1 MIAPAAKWANV
12 RCNEQREA
20 GVADTLTEPATAR
33 ERVKTLAGLIGE
45 EALAGEQLGRLT
57 DHVAD
62 AMLGADLFS
71 VLLPERY
78 GGLGEGRA
86 AYFEVVEEI
95 ARADGS
101 AGWVASV
108 CNAVNYAA
116 FKGLPEEGRRELFGH
131 GPVAC
136 WAALPPVA
144 SSQPR
149 PGGYLV
155 STKGVFGSGS
165 SVSRWVLVAS
175 PGSEAQG
182 PAQFRAH
189 YVPKHEVRIEEAA
202 WDVMGLRGTASI
214 DYAVDE
220 VFVPTHR
227 TYEYG
232 YATGPAGGTTAVE
245 LMQLNALGLAAFASG
260 VAQHALNELLD
271 LARKTKRVAGQGMQA
286 EDNVVQFGVGE
297 IEGRMRAARTHVL
310 SIAEK
315 MDEAAASGRPFSG
328 GLDAMQANQTLARA
342 SRDMVIFAFDNASA
356 AAIYARHPLQRCLR
370 DIFTGLKHASFT
382 PALLGRIGKVRLG
395 LDFGG
400 PAF

>member
-1 MIAPAAKWANV
+1 MLGATKEWEAA
-12 RCNEQREA
+12 
-20 GVADTLTEPATAR
+20 VADTLTKPATAL
-33 ERVKTLAGLIGE
+33 ERAKALAGLIGE
-45 EALAGEQLGRLT
+45 DALAGERLGRLT
-57 DHVAD
+57 DRLAD

-71 VLLPERY
+71 VLLPKRY
-78 GGLGEGRA
+78 GGLGESRA

-116 FKGLPEEGRRELFGH
+116 FKGLAEEGRQEVFGH

-144 SSQPR
+144 SSQPQA
-149 PGGYLV
+149 GGFLV

-165 SVSRWVLVAS
+165 SLCRWVLVAS
-175 PGSEAQG
+175 AGSQTKGAG
-182 PAQFRAH
+182 QFRAH
-189 YVPKHEVRIEEAA
+189 YVPKHKVSIDAGA

-220 VFVPTHR
+220 VFVPAHR

-245 LMQLNALGLAAFASG
+245 LIQLNALGLAAFASG
-260 VAQHALNELLD
+260 VAQHALNELLA
-271 LARKTKRVAGQGMQA
+271 LARKTRRVAGEGMQA
-286 EDNVVQFGVGE
+286 DDNVVQFGIGE
-297 IEGRMRAARTHVL
+297 IEGRVRAARTHVL
-310 SIAEK
+310 SIAAR
-315 MDEAAASGRPFSG
+315 MDEAAASGLPFTA
-328 GLDAMQANQTLARA
+328 GLEAMQANQTLARS
-342 SRDMVIFAFDNASA
+342 SRDMVIFAFDHAPT

-382 PALLGRIGKVRLG
+382 PTLLGRIGKVRLG